1 MIRRGGSVSKWG
13 LWKGTWEGWRGKGE
27 ALGPFIFKER
37 WILDVNFIVFII
49 VKSYEV
55 EVNEALYAL
64 LCYLVLIKN
73 CIVQDVPWLHKTS
86 LHS

>member
-1 MIRRGGSVSKWG
+1 MSKWG
-13 LWKGTWEGWRGKGE
+13 LRKGTWGGWRGKGE
-27 ALGPFIFKER
+27 ALGLFIFKKR

-73 CIVQDVPWLHKTS
+73 CIVQDVPWLRKTS